1 MKMLGS
7 PIGTLIYALVLVFGS
22 LLVVKARAETLFM
35 FPSTAD
41 ISISATSTA
50 EFVFTRHRPADWIW
64 IKTHCTDG
72 QSLYFGLLRPRTSYP
87 IRLSASQ
94 EFKAPVRV
102 TSVGVSN
109 PGGSA
114 CTFSLQG
121 AHK

>member
-1 MKMLGS
+1 MRFL
-7 PIGTLIYALVLVFGS
+7 TLIFVC
-22 LLVVKARAETLFM
+22 LLAFPVRGETLFM
-35 FPSTAD
+35 FPSTPD
-41 ISISATSTA
+41 ISISATTSA

-64 IKTHCTDG
+64 IKTHCTGD
-72 QSLYFGLLRPRTSYP
+72 QSLWFGLLRPRTSWP